1 VDHSRGSIAAAATGK
16 ACVSRSP
23 ARARARGPEQVAGAD
38 GIDGRMHVNIYPV
51 AREEPSL
58 HLHRASVRTYYYA
71 GIGAHS
77 GLITTATHVIHNG

>member
-1 VDHSRGSIAAAATGK
+1 MVFEEGGGQENEGEKD
-16 ACVSRSP
+16 
-23 ARARARGPEQVAGAD
+23 
-38 GIDGRMHVNIYPV
+38 
-51 AREEPSL
+51 EPSL